1 MSRITPVSAKKRK
14 IDEAMRGKT
23 SKPRKRIRKQ
33 KHYHSSSSEDEAAS
47 DQDVGFAPVNLG
59 DSDGEEAQVVE
70 PAAGKKRKTQKKQIA
85 SDAPVEL
92 KAEASRKRVEDD
104 DNEADGGS
112 SSEEVATSNVE
123 LVGPQEDTTSA
134 SHRQSSSNEDDETAS
149 DDQSSAS
156 ETSSTTNPNHTK
168 PRTKSKRNDPTA
180 FSTSISKI
188 LATKLPTSQRTDP
201 VLSRS
206 ASAAQS
212 RTDATNL
219 RLEARATSKLRAEKR
234 AALQKGRTT
243 DVLGIERGI
252 AGEVAEKEKQLRKI
266 ATRGVIQL
274 FNAFRGAHERAEE
287 ARREQRKVGTVG
299 IGERERK
306 VGEVSKEGF
315 LELIGGKKK
324 EKGVGE
330 T

>member
-33 KHYHSSSSEDEAAS
+33 RNYHSSSSEDEAAS

-134 SHRQSSSNEDDETAS
+134 SHHQSSSNEDDETAS

-168 PRTKSKRNDPTA
+168 PRTKSKRNP
-180 FSTSISKI
+180 
-188 LATKLPTSQRTDP
+188 LLLLLPTYKFEEAFLTHLPHLPLPLPDP
-201 VLSRS
+201 HRSHLPLLPPRLLSPLVRPS
-206 ASAAQS
+206 ERIEQLDHTPRRNFPQLLLLLRYFTRDPPLNAQHICCAAFLQCG
-212 RTDATNL
+212 AFL
-219 RLEARATSKLRAEKR
+219 RPEFGGCARFKAKIGGVGAGLC
-234 AALQKGRTT
+234 GR
-243 DVLGIERGI
+243 GA
-252 AGEVAEKEKQLRKI
+252 AGEDWV
-266 ATRGVIQL
+266 
-274 FNAFRGAHERAEE
+274 GAL
-287 ARREQRKVGTVG
+287 GG
-299 IGERERK
+299 GEFG
-306 VGEVSKEGF
+306 GEDFGD
-315 LELIGGKKK
+315 GG
-324 EKGVGE
+324 
-330 T
+330 